1 MISIASWPIL
11 SNPKFMTSI
20 QHPSQP
26 TPPGIQNRQQ
36 LDAVV
41 ENIIHLQQNRAE
53 LERDQEREITA
64 VRQKYRTPLAEVDR
78 YLLLETT
85 WVETWARANP
95 EVFSEKRSMTCTH
108 AVIGY
113 RVSPPRIDRA
123 SRKWTWS
130 EISQKLSELAWG
142 RRYLRQPAPEV
153 NKEALL
159 ADRLELVSTELRKVG
174 IKIVQDERF
183 FITPH
188 GPTESAVASETDW
201 QEAA

>member
-1 MISIASWPIL
+1 
-11 SNPKFMTSI
+11 MTTI

-26 TPPGIQNRQQ
+26 TPPSIQNRQQ

-64 VRQKYRTPLAEVDR
+64 IRQKYRTPLAEVDR
-78 YLLLETT
+78 YLLLEST

-95 EVFSEKRSMTCTH
+95 DEFSDQRSLTCTH
-108 AVIGY
+108 ATIGF
-113 RVSPPRIDRA
+113 RVSPPRVDRA

-159 ADRLELVSTELRKVG
+159 ADRTELVATELRKVG
-174 IKIVQDERF
+174 LKIVQDERF

-188 GPTESAVASETDW
+188 GPAESDW
-201 QEAA
+201 RKAA

>member
-1 MISIASWPIL
+1 MNPIQ
-11 SNPKFMTSI
+11 

-26 TPPGIQNRQQ
+26 SVPSIQNRQQ
-36 LDAVV
+36 LESVL
-41 ENIIHLQQNRAE
+41 ENIVHLQQNRAE
-53 LERDQEREITA
+53 LESDQEREITG
-64 VRQKYRTPLAEVDR
+64 VRQKYRTPLAELDR

-85 WVETWARANP
+85 WVETWARENTDA
-95 EVFSEKRSMTCTH
+95 FSDRRTLACTH
-108 AVIGY
+108 ASIGF
-113 RVSPPRIDRA
+113 RVSPPRIERA

-130 EISQKLSELAWG
+130 EVAVKLSELAWG

-159 ADRLELVSTELRKVG
+159 ADRADLEAPELRKVG

-188 GPTESAVASETDW
+188 GPAESATADLAW

>member
-1 MISIASWPIL
+1 
-11 SNPKFMTSI
+11 MTPTS
-20 QHPSQP
+20 SQP
-26 TPPGIQNRQQ
+26 SVPYIQNRQQ

-41 ENIIHLQQNRAE
+41 ENIVHLQQNRAE
-53 LERDQEREITA
+53 LEQDQEREITA

-78 YLLLETT
+78 YLLLETA
-85 WVETWARANP
+85 WVETWARENP
-95 EVFSEKRSMTCTH
+95 DVFPDKRSLTCTH
-108 AVIGY
+108 ATIGF
-113 RVSPPRIDRA
+113 RVSPPRVDRA

-159 ADRLELVSTELRKVG
+159 ADRQELVATELRKIG

-188 GPTESAVASETDW
+188 SAATESTGENEW
-201 QEAA
+201 REAA